1 MVKAIVDGL
10 NIKKMPAGYYRQEL
24 KSLLEKY
31 KTKMSTFFPYFY
43 YMFEMIANRE
53 QFITQT
59 TTINEL
65 TTIYNEK
72 KEWVRKKY
80 HNQDIQ

>member
-1 MVKAIVDGL
+1 MVKGMVDAL

-24 KSLLEKY
+24 KRLLEKY
-31 KTKMSTFFPYFY
+31 KAKMSTFFPYFY

-59 TTINEL
+59 TTLADL
-65 TTIYNEK
+65 TAMYN
-72 KEWVRKKY
+72 
-80 HNQDIQ
+80 